1 MTEKIIHFLWL
12 DFKNKKDGNLND
24 KLKFFKSRIE
34 SLHQSADWTINYV
47 DNYNKCYDNIDAGNS
62 WLQDLL
68 NNEYV
73 SPAHKSD
80 ALRYYYLYNQG
91 GVWIDISTFLLEPL
105 DKLVENNKNGFTC
118 YYMPSDIFSSWITK
132 LSSDI
137 FENVSVKEYNMEL
150 IPLQHKLTKIKNP
163 KFDFI
168 SENYFIISKKGN
180 EVCKNVFDQLKKFW
194 TNALPHIKNEEDCCY
209 QLDNLMYT
217 LITDV
222 YNINLDNFPFL
233 HLINYE
239 NINILVKKKILK
251 EYFNCSYFFNY
262 LQLYKAIRDVSIEN
276 RGTLNVK
283 KINHFRNNTIKNER
297 LINSSTYICNPN
309 NCNDK
314 VIRFSDNNFNINLL
328 SASFNRLTKYSDN
341 REERIS
347 WENTI
352 AGNILNEVKSASE
365 ALEKFNEIDITQL
378 KYSSYTRDKSKS
390 VPRLMELF
398 QHNISLIYK
407 PHTMEASH
415 IPSQLIMS
423 NSSSR
428 AKSAKSAESA
438 ESAKSA
444 KSAKGGKSKKLLRKY

>member
-12 DFKNKKDGNLND
+12 DFKNKKDGILNESSNIR
-24 KLKFFKSRIE
+24 LNFFKDRIIA
-34 SLHQSADWTINYV
+34 LHPTWEINYV
-47 DNYNKCYDNIDAGNS
+47 NNYQKCYDDIDSDSDNS
-62 WLQDLL
+62 WLKDLL
-68 NNEYV
+68 NNDYV

-80 ALRYYYLYNQG
+80 ALRYYYLYTKG

-105 DKLVENNKNGFTC
+105 DKLVENNKKGFTC
-118 YYMPSDIFSSWITK
+118 YYMPSDTFSSWITK

-137 FENVSVKEYNMEL
+137 FENVSVKEYNIEL
-150 IPLQHKLTKIKNP
+150 IPLQHKLTKIKNA

-180 EVCKNVFDQLKKFW
+180 EVCKNVFDQLKNFW
-194 TNALPHIKNEEDCCY
+194 TNALTYINNEEDCCY
-209 QLDNLMYT
+209 QLDKLMYT

-262 LQLYKAIRDVSIEN
+262 LQLYKAIRDVSIKN
-276 RGTLNVK
+276 GGTLNVK
-283 KINHFRNNTIKNER
+283 DINDFRNNTIKNER

-314 VIRFSDNNFNINLL
+314 VITFVDNDFNINLL

-352 AGNILNEVKSASE
+352 AGNILSEVTTAEE
-365 ALEKFNEIDITQL
+365 ALEQFNNIDITQL
-378 KYSSYTRDKSKS
+378 KYSSYTRDKSNS
-390 VPRLMELF
+390 VSLLMKLF
-398 QHNISLIYK
+398 KKNIDLVYK
-407 PHTMEASH
+407 PDTRKA
-415 IPSQLIMS
+415 
-423 NSSSR
+423 SSS
-428 AKSAKSAESA
+428 SS
-438 ESAKSA
+438 
-444 KSAKGGKSKKLLRKY
+444 KGGKSKKLLRKY